1 MIADLSF
8 GFFLQGFDSL
18 LLQSMFPWMLPCP
31 SMMLASHGN
40 APLTHQAA
48 WFKPWKRLWNKIC
61 SRWNKRAD
69 WGFLVLIPHHC
80 EIHGFER
87 LSPAAAVH
95 ENCQQ
100 GIVYKSGANMH
111 NTPEKD
117 QNIMSS
123 PIKIPPYKKGKVKQ
137 KNFGWE
143 FSREDPFFVSR
154 RNGGLLR
161 DGMVIAMVTCY
172 KGSTSGK
179 TKEDRGYISTRG
191 PWDFCWGSWTW
202 TTLGRTLDSPL
213 SGGKVVYDR
222 LGPTHPEGDLMRPCH
237 LLIAPQKSFSPK
249 NWLNFW
255 RKKNYIG
262 DILHW

>member
-1 MIADLSF
+1 MGTPHWPTRQLGLSRE
-8 GFFLQGFDSL
+8 
-18 LLQSMFPWMLPCP
+18 
-31 SMMLASHGN
+31 
-40 APLTHQAA
+40 
-48 WFKPWKRLWNKIC
+48 K
-61 SRWNKRAD
+61 
-69 WGFLVLIPHHC
+69 
-80 EIHGFER
+80 GFETKFAPAETKGR
-87 LSPAAAVH
+87 IEASLFWFHTTVKSTALKGSPPQRRFMRTVSRALSINRAQICTTHP
-95 ENCQQ
+95 
-100 GIVYKSGANMH
+100 K
-111 NTPEKD
+111 KD
-117 QNIMSS
+117 QNIMFS
-123 PIKIPPYKKGKVKQ
+123 PTKIPPYKKGKVKQ

-255 RKKNYIG
+255 RKNNYIG

>member
-1 MIADLSF
+1 MISDLSF

-95 ENCQQ
+95 ENWQQ

-111 NTPEKD
+111 NTPEKRPKHNVFPNKD
-117 QNIMSS
+117 SS
-123 PIKIPPYKKGKVKQ
+123 IQERKSQAKELWMRVLQRGSLLCFETEWWITT
-137 KNFGWE
+137 GW
-143 FSREDPFFVSR
+143 
-154 RNGGLLR
+154 NGHC
-161 DGMVIAMVTCY
+161 DG
-172 KGSTSGK
+172 
-179 TKEDRGYISTRG
+179 
-191 PWDFCWGSWTW
+191 
-202 TTLGRTLDSPL
+202 
-213 SGGKVVYDR
+213 
-222 LGPTHPEGDLMRPCH
+222 H
-237 LLIAPQKSFSPK
+237 LLQ
-249 NWLNFW
+249 
-255 RKKNYIG
+255 RKHQWKDKG
-262 DILHW
+262 R